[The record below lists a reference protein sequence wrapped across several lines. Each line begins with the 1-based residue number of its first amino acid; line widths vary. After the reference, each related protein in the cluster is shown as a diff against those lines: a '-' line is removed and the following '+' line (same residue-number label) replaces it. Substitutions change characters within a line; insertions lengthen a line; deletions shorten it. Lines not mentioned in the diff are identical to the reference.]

1 VFDEIHHLGFVQLH
15 DYTHKSSVAILLN
28 EHDAD
33 FLYFYKI
40 ESNQI

>member
-1 VFDEIHHLGFVQLH
+1 VFDEIPHLGFVQLH
-15 DYTHKSSVAILLN
+15 DYTHKSSVAIWLN